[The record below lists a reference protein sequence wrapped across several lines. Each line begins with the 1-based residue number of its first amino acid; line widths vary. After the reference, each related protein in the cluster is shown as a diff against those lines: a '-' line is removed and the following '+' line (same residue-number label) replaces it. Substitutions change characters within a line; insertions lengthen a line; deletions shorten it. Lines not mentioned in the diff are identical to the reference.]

1 MFIHNYSHTFFL
13 LLRGPISQVVL
24 HDCRQRDVSQTLM
37 SIHGWVRGFRM
48 CKTSSLQLLLGQL
61 GTSVG
66 SHPSEELENVH
77 WSRGAWNQQ
86 HGSFLSSLPIVESLV
101 RGWLL
106 ALVLH
111 LAVAYTSHFIRAKS
125 KAAAPF
131 RMKMCWL
138 VTLRM
143 VRVWLVCLKQWI
155 FLLPYWL
162 AMHSLHIRRLAQ
174 CRGRG
179 RACLF
184 WGKYLFVLKQLLPTL
199 LPSQIWHTFFS
210 FPQSL
215 VW

>member
-1 MFIHNYSHTFFL
+1 MTAGRGMCLRLSCQFMAGFVALECARHL
-13 LLRGPISQVVL
+13 LCSCFSGSWEHPLDRIRLRGVGERSLVERSMKSATWFHISL
-24 HDCRQRDVSQTLM
+24 
-37 SIHGWVRGFRM
+37 I
-48 CKTSSLQLLLGQL
+48 
-61 GTSVG
+61 
-66 SHPSEELENVH
+66 
-77 WSRGAWNQQ
+77 
-86 HGSFLSSLPIVESLV
+86 SLPNVESLV

-131 RMKMCWL
+131 RMKICWL

-184 WGKYLFVLKQLLPTL
+184 WGKYLFVLKQLPPTL
-199 LPSQIWHTFFS
+199 FPSQIWHTFFS

>member
-48 CKTSSLQLLLGQL
+48 CKTSSLQLLLGQF
-61 GTSVG
+61 G

-125 KAAAPF
+125 KEQSCCSISNEDMLTRDF
-131 RMKMCWL
+131 ENGSSLTR
-138 VTLRM
+138 
-143 VRVWLVCLKQWI
+143 
-155 FLLPYWL
+155 LLET
-162 AMHSLHIRRLAQ
+162 MN
-174 CRGRG
+174 
-179 RACLF
+179 
-184 WGKYLFVLKQLLPTL
+184 
-199 LPSQIWHTFFS
+199 LPSSLLACDALTAHSKTCTM
-210 FPQSL
+210 PRPRQSL
-215 VW
+215 SLLR